1 MRTSILL
8 ADDDLDDTEL
18 FSEAVHEV
26 DPTVLFHSA
35 ANGSEV
41 LINLQTSKIENPN
54 IIFLDINMPD
64 VNGWDCLKALK
75 NNEQLSN
82 IPVIIYSTS
91 SAQRDR
97 QMAADLGAIY
107 FLTKPEKFEELKNF
121 IRFVLNNVATPHR
134 IPEYQ
139 RN

>member
-26 DPTVLFHSA
+26 DPPVLFYTAS
-35 ANGSEV
+35 NGSEV
-41 LINLQTSKIENPN
+41 LINLQSTKIQNPN
-54 IIFLDINMPD
+54 IIFLDINMPS
-64 VNGWDCLKALK
+64 VNGWECLKALK
-75 NNEQLSN
+75 QDRLLSS

-91 SAQRDR
+91 SALRDKQR
-97 QMAADLGAIY
+97 AAELGAIY
-107 FLTKPEKFEELKNF
+107 FLTKPDRFEELKKF
-121 IRFVLNNVATPHR
+121 IRFVLNNVTTPHK
-134 IPEYQ
+134 ISEYQ

>member
-26 DPTVLFHSA
+26 DPTVLFYSA
-35 ANGSEV
+35 ADGSEA
-41 LINLQTSKIENPN
+41 LSSLQSSEIENPN
-54 IIFLDINMPD
+54 IIFLDINMPA
-64 VNGWDCLKALK
+64 VNGWECLKALK
-75 NNEQLSN
+75 NDDRLSN

-91 SAQRDR
+91 SAQRDK
-97 QMAADLGAIY
+97 QMATDLGATY
-107 FLTKPEKFEELKNF
+107 FLTKPEKYEELKKF
-121 IRFVLNNVATPHR
+121 LRHVLNNVGTPHK

-139 RN
+139 K

>member
-18 FSEAVHEV
+18 FSEAVYEV
-26 DPTVLFHSA
+26 DPTVLFYSA
-35 ANGSEV
+35 TNGSEV
-41 LINLQTSKIENPN
+41 LLTLQTSKIKNPN
-54 IIFLDINMPD
+54 IIFLDINMPN
-64 VNGWDCLKALK
+64 VNGWECLKALK
-75 NNEQLSN
+75 EDQQLSN

-91 SAQRDR
+91 SAQRDK
-97 QMAADLGAIY
+97 QMAADLGALY
-107 FLTKPEKFEELKNF
+107 FLTKPERFEELKSF
-121 IRFVLNNVATPHR
+121 LRYVLNNVATPHK